1 MFARKAAST
10 FIALAI
16 FTLVCWWY
24 FSWVPH
30 LNATYGF
37 GDHFSMG
44 MPFATGVKDFLE
56 NWVAVSKRFYSSP
69 LKYFGFALFVGSI
82 VLAIYKRRWLPL
94 AVFFLPFISF
104 LILLLKTGA
113 NIIGDH
119 YYILTAIPSMAFIT
133 GWGLSQIRNTK
144 LAVALL
150 MIIGIENIA
159 AQMYDF
165 RVRQPFKALENLEAI
180 MDNVSQRDDLIAIN
194 SESHN
199 PTAMYYRS

>member
-1 MFARKAAST
+1 MSVKNHGGHNSNGPTFSGLKQKHFVCKKAAST

-133 GWGLSQIRNTK
+133 GWGLSQIRKYQTCSC
-144 LAVALL
+144 
-150 MIIGIENIA
+150 IINDHWNRK
-159 AQMYDF
+159 YSCSD
-165 RVRQPFKALENLEAI
+165 VRLQSPSTL
-180 MDNVSQRDDLIAIN
+180 
-194 SESHN
+194 
-199 PTAMYYRS
+199 